1 MIEDILDMMRHD
13 ATISEE
19 QLQAV
24 SKDPEAIESCRDILY
39 ARRIHRKG
47 ELPDVEMQLSAFK
60 KQHLLS
66 QKHPLRIIAIFIG
79 AAAVFIG
86 LLLLFTTN
94 DLNTDLLIQTA
105 HIEKSS
111 PILTATNGQE
121 IPFQIIRERQL
132 IDPEIQIGSGANVE
146 IKDTLV
152 LNVPNGKT
160 YQILL
165 PDGSRVFLHPGSRLI
180 YPSCFYGKT
189 REVKLNGE
197 AYFIVKRD
205 SQHPFIVTTNRSRTR
220 VLGTE
225 FDITSYPEQPEAVTL
240 VTGSV
245 SFKSVALQD
254 STVITPGQQATIE
267 TNGNLSIS
275 SVDTDSYTMWRDG
288 YFYFDQQQLKDVL
301 TELGRYYD
309 VKIES
314 YNQKA
319 LSCRIRFICK
329 RDADLHA
336 VIDNIN
342 LMKICKASMEKNKL
356 VIK

>member
-146 IKDTLV
+146 IKDT
-152 LNVPNGKT
+152 
-160 YQILL
+160 
-165 PDGSRVFLHPGSRLI
+165 H
-180 YPSCFYGKT
+180 
-189 REVKLNGE
+189 
-197 AYFIVKRD
+197 
-205 SQHPFIVTTNRSRTR
+205 
-220 VLGTE
+220 
-225 FDITSYPEQPEAVTL
+225 
-240 VTGSV
+240 
-245 SFKSVALQD
+245 QD
-254 STVITPGQQATIE
+254 
-267 TNGNLSIS
+267 
-275 SVDTDSYTMWRDG
+275 D
-288 YFYFDQQQLKDVL
+288 F
-301 TELGRYYD
+301 
-309 VKIES
+309 
-314 YNQKA
+314 
-319 LSCRIRFICK
+319 
-329 RDADLHA
+329 
-336 VIDNIN
+336 
-342 LMKICKASMEKNKL
+342 
-356 VIK
+356 